1 MAIVWTD
8 VGQAQAVDVLD
19 PNTRAA
25 VSTTYYGHWGSSA
38 TAPAVSQTALVSANA
53 EARAAATVTQPA
65 ANKVLYS
72 FTMTATGT
80 RTVQE
85 VGVFDANAAGN
96 MILRGTHGS
105 LTLETGSAVAYALGN
120 TLKDSSE

>member
-8 VGQAQAVDVLD
+8 VGQAQGVDLLD
-19 PNTRAA
+19 PNTRGA
-25 VSTTYYGHWGSSA
+25 VSTSYFGHWGSSA
-38 TAPAVSQTALVSANA
+38 TAPAVTQTTLVSANA
-53 EARAAATVTQPA
+53 ESRAAATITQPA

-72 FTMTATGT
+72 FTMVATGT

-85 VGVFDANAAGN
+85 VGVFDASTNGN

-105 LTLETGSAVAYALGN
+105 LTLETGSSVAYALGN

>member
-8 VGQAQAVDVLD
+8 VGQAQAVDLLD
-19 PNTRAA
+19 PNTRGA
-25 VSTTYYGHWGSSA
+25 VSSSYYGEWGSSA
-38 TAPAVSQTALVSANA
+38 TAPAVTQTALVSANA
-53 EARAAATVTQPA
+53 EARAAVTVTQPA

-72 FTMTATGT
+72 YTMTATGT

-85 VGVFDANAAGN
+85 TGVFDASSTGN

-105 LTLETGSAVAYALGN
+105 LTLESGSSAAYALGN

>member
-1 MAIVWTD
+1 MAIVWSD
-8 VGQAQAVDVLD
+8 VGQAQCVDLLD
-19 PNTRAA
+19 PATRGA
-25 VSTTYYGHWGSSA
+25 VSTTYYGEWGSSA
-38 TAPAVSQTALVSANA
+38 TAPAVTQTALVSANA
-53 EARAAATVTQPA
+53 EARSATTNTQPA

-72 FTMTATGT
+72 YTITATGT

-85 VGVFDANAAGN
+85 TGVFDASTVGN

-105 LTLETGSAVAYALGN
+105 LTLESGSSVAYAVGL